1 MRKQELVYVHGLL
14 TELREFYETTTGE
27 PIPAPE
33 YDEMDVRHT
42 SIHMGKPA
50 HEAAVFALASAMAE
64 EFEDV
69 PARLRAD

>member
-1 MRKQELVYVHGLL
+1 
-14 TELREFYETTTGE
+14 
-27 PIPAPE
+27 
-33 YDEMDVRHT
+33 MDVRHT